1 MAARPPFLLSWTRL
15 AVLVLALL
23 GVAHVALASG
33 TRPHRLVIVAGTVS
47 AVDAAGGNITI
58 QPQKAAAVTLQV
70 NAQTR
75 LSLDGSPTHLGDIPV
90 GAEARARYD
99 TTTKV
104 ALRIQAVAQP
114 TLATVQGA
122 VTAVTSSSIT
132 ITPEPPEDGAA
143 VTLGTDAS
151 TKVILNGAS
160 SSLSALAVGDEARA
174 LYDSSTLVAAA
185 IEAES
190 PHHQLAAVQGEVT
203 AVGASSITVTPQ
215 HGSAVTLGTNSST
228 QIFLNGASST
238 LSAIRV
244 GDWAGAL
251 YDSTTLIASVIQAA
265 TPHQQ
270 LADVEGQ
277 VTAVSGSSIT
287 ITPEQGSAVTLG
299 ADASTQ
305 VFLNGASST
314 LSAITVGDQARA
326 LYDSTTLIAS
336 VIQAATPRQQLAAV
350 QGEVTAV
357 GAASITITP
366 DHLQGAAAVTLAT
379 SSSTQVFLNGSMSS
393 LASIA
398 VGDRAGALYDSAT
411 MTAIVIQALAAQQ
424 LPAEVEGQVTVVGT
438 GSLTI
443 APGDSHHGS
452 PVTLS
457 TSSTT
462 QIFLNSRPS
471 TLSALAA
478 GDWARA
484 LYDSSTLTALVVEA
498 ESDSG
503 H

>member
-1 MAARPPFLLSWTRL
+1 
-15 AVLVLALL
+15 
-23 GVAHVALASG
+23 
-33 TRPHRLVIVAGTVS
+33 VIVAGTVS
-47 AVDAAGGNITI
+47 AVDAAGGSITI

-75 LSLDGSPTHLGDIPV
+75 LSLDGSSTELGDIPV

-104 ALRIQAVAQP
+104 ALRIQALSQP
-114 TLATVQGA
+114 TLAAVEGA
-122 VTAVTSSSIT
+122 VTAITSSSLT

-160 SSLSALAVGDEARA
+160 SSLSALAVGDAARA

-190 PHHQLAAVQGEVT
+190 PHQQLALVEGQVT
-203 AVGASSITVTPQ
+203 AVGASSITITPQ
-215 HGSAVTLGTNSST
+215 RGSAVSLTTNS
-228 QIFLNGASST
+228 
-238 LSAIRV
+238 
-244 GDWAGAL
+244 
-251 YDSTTLIASVIQAA
+251 
-265 TPHQQ
+265 
-270 LADVEGQ
+270 
-277 VTAVSGSSIT
+277 
-287 ITPEQGSAVTLG
+287 
-299 ADASTQ
+299 STQ

-366 DHLQGAAAVTLAT
+366 DHPQGAAAVTLAT

-424 LPAEVEGQVTVVGT
+424 LPAEVEGKVTAVGT
-438 GSLTI
+438 GTLTI
-443 APGDSHHGS
+443 TPGDSEHGT

-471 TLSALAA
+471 TLSALAV